1 VGITFLAYLTPQLP
15 LPRYGKLEQPFV
27 DTRLHHV
34 LYLLSAPI
42 RRHLFGA
49 PIVRLCFS
57 CTTTVAALVMPLT
70 VLTDEDVRS
79 LLLQLTKQDILDLQ
93 QSLADALHYYSTAT
107 EEDAWNGCSSS
118 YQPLRT
124 ALKRGDGQTTLFM
137 PASSNDGIGVKI
149 VTLAGADDQQ
159 SARKPSD
166 TASTTSSLSSLSIS
180 QNSTSTFSPP
190 QSLSSAQSTTP
201 KGSLTLFDKQG
212 APRALLNAEE
222 LTAFRTALASTMLF
236 KKRQNVH
243 DVVVFGAGK
252 QAYWHIR
259 LALLLRGPDI
269 HHLNIINRDFER
281 VHQLL
286 SKLYNP
292 HESEHAQWSVDAE
305 HVPAY
310 RETADLSLAH
320 PKIQIL
326 TPSHGEYE
334 RLLKSTIRAS
344 SVIFF
349 TTPSTTPL
357 FPAPYLTNPEG
368 RKKGRY
374 LAAIGSYKPHML
386 EIHPDILKQN
396 VAPEHGHRHFHK
408 HAVQGGAVVVDS
420 VEACLK
426 EAGEIIQA
434 GLGPNEVVEIGELV
448 MLKRDAERRRSECQ
462 AKKSEE
468 GLDERGVELYECEK
482 MRKKRRGSKEND
494 EHYSED
500 KAHQSLMEWLQKG
513 NVIYKS
519 VGLGLMD
526 VVVGMDLV
534 RLADER
540 GIGTRI
546 ENF

>member
-1 VGITFLAYLTPQLP
+1 
-15 LPRYGKLEQPFV
+15 
-27 DTRLHHV
+27 
-34 LYLLSAPI
+34 
-42 RRHLFGA
+42 
-49 PIVRLCFS
+49 
-57 CTTTVAALVMPLT
+57 MPLT
-70 VLTDEDVRS
+70 VLSDDDVRS

-107 EEDAWNGCSSS
+107 EEDTGNGCSSS

-124 ALKRGDGQTTLFM
+124 SLKRGDGQTTLFM
-137 PASSNDGIGVKI
+137 PASSNDGMGVKI
-149 VTLAGADDQQ
+149 VTLAGTDDNKPKSSD
-159 SARKPSD
+159 SASV
-166 TASTTSSLSSLSIS
+166 TSSLSSLSIS
-180 QNSTSTFSPP
+180 KNSSTSSTTLNDTP
-190 QSLSSAQSTTP
+190 QSQSSAQSTTP
-201 KGSLTLFDKQG
+201 KGSLTLFDKSG

-222 LTAFRTALASTMLF
+222 ITAFRTALASTMLF

-243 DVVVFGAGK
+243 DLVVFGAGK

-259 LALLLRGPDI
+259 LALLLRGDDI

-286 SKLYNP
+286 SRLYAP
-292 HESEHAQWSVDAE
+292 HEEHTEWTPDTQ
-305 HVPAY
+305 HVPQY
-310 RETADLSLAH
+310 RAGNEVGLPH

-326 TPSHGEYE
+326 TPSHGEYD

-357 FPAPYLTNPEG
+357 FPAAFLTNPEG

-374 LAAIGSYKPHML
+374 LAAIGSYKPHMV

-408 HAVQGGAVVVDS
+408 HAAQGGAVVVDS

-426 EAGEIIQA
+426 EAGEVIQA

-448 MLKRDAERRRSECQ
+448 MLKRDAERRRVECH
-462 AKKSEE
+462 ARKSEE
-468 GLDERGVELYECEK
+468 GLDEGGVELGECEVMKKK
-482 MRKKRRGSKEND
+482 MRGNKGEG
-494 EHYSED
+494 EGED
-500 KAHQSLMEWLQKG
+500 KAHKSLMEWLQRG

-540 GIGTRI
+540 GIGTKI
-546 ENF
+546 ESF

>member
-1 VGITFLAYLTPQLP
+1 
-15 LPRYGKLEQPFV
+15 
-27 DTRLHHV
+27 
-34 LYLLSAPI
+34 
-42 RRHLFGA
+42 
-49 PIVRLCFS
+49 
-57 CTTTVAALVMPLT
+57 MPLT
-70 VLTDEDVRS
+70 VLSDDDVRN

-107 EEDAWNGCSSS
+107 EEDTSNGCSSS

-124 ALKRGDGQTTLFM
+124 SLKRGDGQTTLLM
-137 PASSNDGIGVKI
+137 PASSNDGMGVKI
-149 VTLAGADDQQ
+149 VTLAASNPTASQ
-159 SARKPSD
+159 SKSSED
-166 TASTTSSLSSLSIS
+166 TASVASSLSSLSVS
-180 QNSTSTFSPP
+180 QQSNNSFTPP
-190 QSLSSAQSTTP
+190 QSVSSAQSTTP
-201 KGSLTLFDKQG
+201 KGSLTLFDKTG

-222 LTAFRTALASTMLF
+222 ITAFRTALASTMLF

-259 LALLLRGPDI
+259 LALLLRGDDI
-269 HHLNIINRDFER
+269 HHLNIINRDFDR
-281 VHQLL
+281 VHNLL
-286 SKLYNP
+286 SKLYQP
-292 HESEHAQWSVDAE
+292 HEAPRAWNPSEVPQYRSGE
-305 HVPAY
+305 HDSALP
-310 RETADLSLAH
+310 H

-326 TPSHGEYE
+326 TPNHGEYE
-334 RLLKSTIRAS
+334 RLLKSTIRSS

-374 LAAIGSYKPHML
+374 LAAIGSYKPHMV
-386 EIHPDILKQN
+386 EIHPDILRQN

-408 HAVQGGAVVVDS
+408 HAPQGGAIVVDS

-426 EAGEIIQA
+426 EAGEVIQA

-448 MLKRDAERRRSECQ
+448 MLKRDAERRRADCR
-462 AKKSEE
+462 ARKSEE
-468 GLDERGVELYECEK
+468 GLDDGGVELGECEK
-482 MRKKRRGSKEND
+482 TKNKRRGSSKGKDGEG
-494 EHYSED
+494 ED
-500 KAHQSLMEWLQKG
+500 KAHQSLMEWLQRG

-540 GIGTRI
+540 GIGTKI

>member
-1 VGITFLAYLTPQLP
+1 MAVVRPINRFAHHSSVVMARLRSLCQQA
-15 LPRYGKLEQPFV
+15 GKLPYQHNKNM
-27 DTRLHHV
+27 TL
-34 LYLLSAPI
+34 I
-42 RRHLFGA
+42 
-49 PIVRLCFS
+49 
-57 CTTTVAALVMPLT
+57 TT
-70 VLTDEDVRS
+70 
-79 LLLQLTKQDILDLQ
+79 
-93 QSLADALHYYSTAT
+93 
-107 EEDAWNGCSSS
+107 
-118 YQPLRT
+118 
-124 ALKRGDGQTTLFM
+124 
-137 PASSNDGIGVKI
+137 SNDGMGVKI
-149 VTLAGADDQQ
+149 VTLAGSGADDQN
-159 SARKPSD
+159 SKPSKD
-166 TASTTSSLSSLSIS
+166 SASITSSLSSLSMS
-180 QNSTSTFSPP
+180 HQSSTSSSTAFEPP

-201 KGSLTLFDKQG
+201 KGSLTLFDKNG

-222 LTAFRTALASTMLF
+222 ITAFRTALASTMLF

-259 LALLLRGPDI
+259 LALLLRGSDI

-286 SKLYNP
+286 LKLYAPNE
-292 HESEHAQWSVDAE
+292 ESHQWDPTE
-305 HVPAY
+305 QHVPQFRAN
-310 RETADLSLAH
+310 ADTTLAH

-326 TPSHGEYE
+326 TPNHGEYE

-349 TTPSTTPL
+349 TTPSLTPL
-357 FPAPYLTNPEG
+357 FPAPYLTNSEG

-374 LAAIGSYKPHML
+374 LAAIGSYKPHMV

-408 HAVQGGAVVVDS
+408 HAPQGGAVVVDS

-448 MLKRDAERRRSECQ
+448 MLKRDAERRRLECH
-462 AKKSEE
+462 ARKSEE
-468 GLDERGVELYECEK
+468 GLDEGGIELGECEQSK
-482 MRKKRRGSKEND
+482 KKRRGSKEKD
-494 EHYSED
+494 REGED
-500 KAHQSLMEWLQKG
+500 KAHKSLVEWLQRG

-540 GIGTRI
+540 GIGI
-546 ENF
+546 KLENF

>member
-1 VGITFLAYLTPQLP
+1 
-15 LPRYGKLEQPFV
+15 
-27 DTRLHHV
+27 
-34 LYLLSAPI
+34 
-42 RRHLFGA
+42 
-49 PIVRLCFS
+49 
-57 CTTTVAALVMPLT
+57 M
-70 VLTDEDVRS
+70 
-79 LLLQLTKQDILDLQ
+79 
-93 QSLADALHYYSTAT
+93 
-107 EEDAWNGCSSS
+107 
-118 YQPLRT
+118 
-124 ALKRGDGQTTLFM
+124 
-137 PASSNDGIGVKI
+137 GVKI
-149 VTLAGADDQQ
+149 VTLAGSGADDQSSK
-159 SARKPSD
+159 SAKDS
-166 TASTTSSLSSLSIS
+166 ASMTSSLSSLSMS
-180 QNSTSTFSPP
+180 HRSSTSSSTAFEPP

-201 KGSLTLFDKQG
+201 RGSLTLFDKNG

-222 LTAFRTALASTMLF
+222 ITAFRTALASTMLF

-286 SKLYNP
+286 SKLYAPNE
-292 HESEHAQWSVDAE
+292 ESRQWDPSEQDI
-305 HVPAY
+305 PQY
-310 RETADLSLAH
+310 RANSDTTLAH

-326 TPSHGEYE
+326 TPGHGEYE
-334 RLLKSTIRAS
+334 RLLKSTIRSS

-349 TTPSTTPL
+349 TTPSLTPL

-374 LAAIGSYKPHML
+374 LAAIGSYKPHMV

-408 HAVQGGAVVVDS
+408 HAPQGGAVVVDS

-434 GLGPNEVVEIGELV
+434 GLGPNEVVEIGELL
-448 MLKRDAERRRSECQ
+448 MLKRDAERRRLECH
-462 AKKSEE
+462 ARKSEE
-468 GLDERGVELYECEK
+468 GLDEGGVELGECEK
-482 MRKKRRGSKEND
+482 SKKKRRGSKEKD
-494 EHYSED
+494 GEGED
-500 KAHQSLMEWLQKG
+500 KAHKSLVEWLQRG

-540 GIGTRI
+540 GIGIKI

>member
-1 VGITFLAYLTPQLP
+1 
-15 LPRYGKLEQPFV
+15 
-27 DTRLHHV
+27 
-34 LYLLSAPI
+34 
-42 RRHLFGA
+42 
-49 PIVRLCFS
+49 
-57 CTTTVAALVMPLT
+57 M
-70 VLTDEDVRS
+70 
-79 LLLQLTKQDILDLQ
+79 
-93 QSLADALHYYSTAT
+93 
-107 EEDAWNGCSSS
+107 
-118 YQPLRT
+118 
-124 ALKRGDGQTTLFM
+124 
-137 PASSNDGIGVKI
+137 GVKI
-149 VTLAGADDQQ
+149 VTLAGSGDQKSQ
-159 SARKPSD
+159 STKDS
-166 TASTTSSLSSLSIS
+166 ASSASSLSSLSLHDRS
-180 QNSTSTFSPP
+180 STSSSTAFEPP

-201 KGSLTLFDKQG
+201 KGSLTLFDKSG

-243 DVVVFGAGK
+243 DLVVFGAGK

-286 SKLYNP
+286 SKLYSP
-292 HESEHAQWSVDAE
+292 HQESHQWDPSE
-305 HVPAY
+305 QHVPQY
-310 RETADLSLAH
+310 RTGSDTTLAH

-326 TPSHGEYE
+326 TPNHGEYQ

-349 TTPSTTPL
+349 TTPSLTPL
-357 FPAPYLTNPEG
+357 FPAPYLTNAEG

-374 LAAIGSYKPHML
+374 LAAIGSYKPNMV

-408 HAVQGGAVVVDS
+408 HASQGGAIIVDS

-426 EAGEIIQA
+426 EAGEVIQA

-448 MLKRDAERRRSECQ
+448 MLKRDAERRRLECH
-462 AKKSEE
+462 ARKSEE
-468 GLDERGVELYECEK
+468 GLDEGGVELGECEMMK
-482 MRKKRRGSKEND
+482 KKRRGSKGKDGEG
-494 EHYSED
+494 ED
-500 KAHQSLMEWLQKG
+500 KAHQSLIEWLQRG

-540 GIGTRI
+540 GIGIKI

>member
-1 VGITFLAYLTPQLP
+1 
-15 LPRYGKLEQPFV
+15 
-27 DTRLHHV
+27 
-34 LYLLSAPI
+34 
-42 RRHLFGA
+42 
-49 PIVRLCFS
+49 
-57 CTTTVAALVMPLT
+57 MPLT
-70 VLTDEDVRS
+70 VLSDTDVRN

-107 EEDAWNGCSSS
+107 EEDTSNGCSSS

-124 ALKRGDGQTTLFM
+124 SLKRGDGQTTLLM
-137 PASSNDGIGVKI
+137 PASSNDGMGVKI
-149 VTLAGADDQQ
+149 VTLAA
-159 SARKPSD
+159 SNTKPD
-166 TASTTSSLSSLSIS
+166 TASVTSSLSLLSVS
-180 QNSTSTFSPP
+180 QQSSSSKSFTQP
-190 QSLSSAQSTTP
+190 QSFSSAQSTTP
-201 KGSLTLFDKQG
+201 KGSLTLFDKSG
-212 APRALLNAEE
+212 EPRALLNAEE
-222 LTAFRTALASTMLF
+222 ITAFRTALASTMLF

-243 DVVVFGAGK
+243 DLVVFGAGK

-259 LALLLRGPDI
+259 LALLLRGPEI

-281 VHQLL
+281 VHNLL
-286 SKLYNP
+286 SKLYQP
-292 HESEHAQWSVDAE
+292 HDEPAGWDPESIPQYRSGSEDSGLSV
-305 HVPAY
+305 
-310 RETADLSLAH
+310 

-326 TPSHGEYE
+326 TPGHGEYE

-349 TTPSTTPL
+349 TTPSLTPL

-374 LAAIGSYKPHML
+374 LAAIGSYKPHMV

-408 HAVQGGAVVVDS
+408 HAPQGGAIIVDS

-426 EAGEIIQA
+426 EAGEVIQA

-448 MLKRDAERRRSECQ
+448 MLKRDAERRRLECK
-462 AKKSEE
+462 ARKSEE
-468 GLDERGVELYECEK
+468 GLDDVGVELGECEK
-482 MRKKRRGSKEND
+482 AKKKRRGSSKEHD
-494 EHYSED
+494 GED
-500 KAHQSLMEWLQKG
+500 KEHKSLMEWLQRG